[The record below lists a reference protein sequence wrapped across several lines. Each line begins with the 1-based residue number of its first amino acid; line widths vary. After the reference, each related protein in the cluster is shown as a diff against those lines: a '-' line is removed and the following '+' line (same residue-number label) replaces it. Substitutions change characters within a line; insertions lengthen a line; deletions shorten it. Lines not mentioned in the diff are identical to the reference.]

1 MLVKIL
7 IFIFAFLIM
16 QQFLVETQIIEG
28 FKLRDKKVTPLKKPV
43 NTTSREKSTEKVVV
57 GTAVATNA
65 LMEQK
70 YKKLVASEKK
80 RCQNEINAH
89 KSKIQN
95 LEEQL
100 ANLEKAKE
108 LEDTEIDLDMDI
120 IEEL

>member
-43 NTTSREKSTEKVVV
+43 NTTFREKSTEKVV
-57 GTAVATNA
+57 AENA
-65 LMEQK
+65 LMVQK

>member
-28 FKLRDKKVTPLKKPV
+28 FKLRKKVTPLKKPV
-43 NTTSREKSTEKVVV
+43 NTTSREKSTEKVVA

-108 LEDTEIDLDMDI
+108 LEDAEIDLDMDI

>member
-16 QQFLVETQIIEG
+16 HPFLVETQIIEG
-28 FKLRDKKVTPLKKPV
+28 FKRSKKMPQKLK
-43 NTTSREKSTEKVVV
+43 SKSTPVEKASVVSASAM
-57 GTAVATNA
+57 TARE
-65 LMEQK
+65 MEKILQN
-70 YKKLVASEKK
+70 EKK
-80 RCQNEINAH
+80 RCQKEINVH